1 MDILATLATNAF
13 EYRATTAGVDRDAAL
28 PYVVALLAVVALA
41 AAAAT
46 LESAVLAEGGSGFG
60 SSGDTGVTS
69 GSPDRPSGADTE
81 RLAPLE
87 GGTPVSVCLP
97 FLREPPALLAL
108 GLLFAVLFGAVY
120 RSTRSVL
127 AGSAACFTVG
137 LPVGLLWALAAF
149 CGNPDVRSMPERM
162 ATQGNGSFITTGEG
176 GGSLG
181 SGTAETVSS
190 PSVLVGLLVVIAVVV
205 VVASLVFF
213 GDDDETAQASP
224 ENDEDRDE
232 PAVAAVGRAA
242 GAAADGI
249 AADAST
255 ENEVYRAWRQMT
267 NALEVDSP
275 ETTTPAEFAESAAAA
290 GMARRDVR
298 ELTELFEA
306 VRYGGFDPTDERER
320 RAIETLRR
328 IEDSYGETE

>member
-1 MDILATLATNAF
+1 M
-13 EYRATTAGVDRDAAL
+13 DRDAAL

-41 AAAAT
+41 VAAAT

-69 GSPDRPSGADTE
+69 GTPDRPSGADTE

-127 AGSAACFTVG
+127 AGSAACFTVA

-149 CGNPDVRSMPERM
+149 CGTPGVRPMPERQ
-162 ATQGNGSFITTGEG
+162 ATQGNGSLITTGEG

-181 SGTAETVSS
+181 SGAAETVSS
-190 PSVLVGLLVVIAVVV
+190 PSVLVGLLLVIAVAV

-213 GDDDETAQASP
+213 GDDDETAPAASP
-224 ENDEDRDE
+224 ENNEDRDD

-255 ENEVYRAWRQMT
+255 ENEVYRAWRRMT
-267 NALEVDSP
+267 DALEVDSP
-275 ETTTPAEFAESAAAA
+275 ETTTPAAFAESAADA

-328 IEDSYGETE
+328 IENSYGETE